1 MYAGKENRMYNLR
14 SLLQYINSN
23 IGWLVFI
30 LVVIIASRT
39 TGLRLFSPDI
49 TYYCALG
56 VISIAV
62 LIKGVKIDAVCGVLL
77 IYIVINILIT
87 DPPDVFLPWLRFGLF
102 VLVIVAVSPLIKT
115 DCAKKLR
122 LRIFR
127 GIIICCII
135 ISVVSFFC
143 YFLGI
148 NMMRSTWDGS
158 KLNDFMINNSGTF
171 GGITT
176 HSMLLGPISG
186 IAVIACTYLALNC
199 NWRFWI
205 LVVVCA
211 GPLLFAASRAALLA
225 TIAGE
230 IVLFYF
236 SSRRF
241 GKMGKRIMRGILI
254 LAITSPLWND
264 ALSGLEAKNKGNITA
279 GVNLDSREEKWGIRI
294 EEWKSSPIFGI
305 GFCSVSHLDKI
316 SVGGVIEPG
325 SSWLAVL
332 SMTGTIGFIIFVM
345 IFLRAVRNALSPRRS
360 SGAVIGAILIMLGVH
375 MLAEGY
381 VFSGGNFCCLL
392 VWLFIGLA
400 TDYVPEKLLNS
411 KDRNE
416 SNVLHKLS

>member
-1 MYAGKENRMYNLR
+1 MFNLR
-14 SLLQYINSN
+14 SLSHYIKSN
-23 IGWLVFI
+23 IGWLVFL

-39 TGLRLFSPDI
+39 SGLRLFSPDI
-49 TYYCALG
+49 MYYCVLAL
-56 VISIAV
+56 ISGAV
-62 LIKGVKIDAVCGVLL
+62 LIRGVKVDKICGAFLM
-77 IYIVINILIT
+77 YIAINILIT
-87 DPPDVFLPWLRFGLF
+87 DPPDIFHPWLRFGLF
-102 VLVIVAVSPLIKT
+102 TIILVAVSPLIKK
-115 DCAKKLR
+115 DYAKKMR

-158 KLNDFMINNSGTF
+158 ELNDFMINNSGTF

-186 IAVIACTYLALNC
+186 IAVIACTYLALNR

-205 LVVVCA
+205 LAVMCA
-211 GPLLFAASRAALLA
+211 GALLFAASRASLLA
-225 TIAGE
+225 AIAGE

-241 GKMGKRIMRGILI
+241 GKMGKRIMRCILI
-254 LAITSPLWND
+254 LAITSPLWD
-264 ALSGLEAKNKGNITA
+264 GALSGLESKNKGNIIA
-279 GVNLDSREEKWGIRI
+279 GVNFDSREEKWGIRI
-294 EEWKSSPIFGI
+294 EEWNASPIFGI
-305 GFCSVSHLDKI
+305 GFCSVSHLDEV

-332 SMTGTIGFIIFVM
+332 SMTGIIGFILFAM
-345 IFLRAVRNALSPRRS
+345 IFLRAVRNTLSPRRS
-360 SGAVIGAILIMLGVH
+360 SGAVVGAILIMFGVH

-381 VFSGGNFCCLL
+381 VFSGGNFCCLV
-392 VWLFIGLA
+392 VWLFIGRA

-411 KDRNE
+411 KGRNE